1 MNQKYLRKRM
11 SFLYNPTNFTSQKD
25 IGPDKK
31 FHKMDE
37 FAILVNMS
45 AILAK
50 DCLMDTKVKSQPV
63 KRKFVPHS
71 ILEDHEED
79 DLDEILLMQRLMK
92 KKDCRGDSSKSLA
105 DRLSD
110 AEIETNFHME
120 SSTLRELIQ
129 IISPVTH
136 LSASAISLGLW
147 RLTTDEHYEQ
157 ISRRFGLKL
166 EGCQKDI
173 RSFWSEVAQN
183 KRYFLKWPNSIEQRL
198 ILRKNRN
205 NDIVSPL
212 RGYFGGILL
221 EQLDIFFECQN
232 KEIPVVL
239 QIVCDLKHRIL
250 DCFVDFAS
258 CYSFGNS
265 PIGRKLEEEGLAEDS
280 YLIGDR
286 NFPLKEYLLTPFDK
300 KQGKFNRSEKMWNTL
315 VDRVDLHAKSVLYK
329 MMKRFNTLYALETK
343 DLEELKMIC
352 DTICC
357 IHNLCLDVSREH
369 YGAEVFVQDKDFRID
384 VDDKDI
390 EGNLKRIQVVKEIDI
405 IH

>member
-1 MNQKYLRKRM
+1 MFSTKRM
-11 SFLYNPTNFTSQKD
+11 SFFQILPNFTSQTKT
-25 IGPDKK
+25 P
-31 FHKMDE
+31 FNYEKMDE

-50 DCLMDTKVKSQPV
+50 DCLMDTKVKPLPI

-71 ILEDHEED
+71 ILDDTEDD

-92 KKDCRGDSSKSLA
+92 KKDTKAEESKSLVEK
-105 DRLSD
+105 LSD
-110 AEIETNFHME
+110 GEIETNFHME

-157 ISRRFGLKL
+157 ISRRFGVKL
-166 EGCQKDI
+166 EDCQKDI

-221 EQLDIFFECQN
+221 EQFDIFFECHN

-258 CYSFGNS
+258 CYSFSNS
-265 PIGRKLEEEGLAEDS
+265 PIGKRLEKEGLVDDS
-280 YLIGDR
+280 YLVGDR
-286 NFPLKEYLLTPFDK
+286 NFPLKEFLLTPFDK
-300 KQGKFNRSEKMWNTL
+300 KQGKFNRSEKLWNSL

-343 DLEELKMIC
+343 DLEELKIIC

-357 IHNLCLDVSREH
+357 IHNLCLDVSRER

-390 EGNLKRIQVVKEIDI
+390 EGNLKRVRVVKEIDI
-405 IH
+405 IL